1 MKTILTLLILF
12 SAIALPALGELTVQD
27 LDKIRSII
35 KESEQ
40 ELKAMIKESEQE
52 LKAMIKESEQELKA
66 EIAASEKRT
75 KEYVSQEIR
84 TVNVKIAETDK
95 RLSQIFWWV
104 IALMGLI
111 ALAIA
116 APQALIAWQNRK
128 DRSLERQVETL
139 TQEIETLKQQHAFRP

>member
-27 LDKIRSII
+27 LDKIRSI
-35 KESEQ
+35 
-40 ELKAMIKESEQE
+40 IKESEQE

>member
-1 MKTILTLLILF
+1 
-12 SAIALPALGELTVQD
+12 
-27 LDKIRSII
+27 
-35 KESEQ
+35 
-40 ELKAMIKESEQE
+40 
-52 LKAMIKESEQELKA
+52 MIKESEQELKA

>member
-1 MKTILTLLILF
+1 MKTILALSILF

-40 ELKAMIKESEQE
+40 ELKA
-52 LKAMIKESEQELKA
+52 
-66 EIAASEKRT
+66 EIAASEQRT

-139 TQEIETLKQQHAFRP
+139 TQEIETLKQQHVFRP